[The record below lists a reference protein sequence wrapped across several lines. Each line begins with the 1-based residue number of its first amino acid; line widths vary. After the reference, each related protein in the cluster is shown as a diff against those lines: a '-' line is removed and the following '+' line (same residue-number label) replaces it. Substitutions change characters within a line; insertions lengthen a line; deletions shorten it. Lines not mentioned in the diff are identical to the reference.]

1 MWLHLLYLCVT
12 VVQYLADVCCCCF
25 LRDKPMM
32 LLNSCHDCRLTGGFV
47 FWIIYSYVCLLTTS
61 VTICN
66 QNAARHLF
74 N

>member
-25 LRDKPMM
+25 LRYKPMM

-47 FWIIYSYVCLLTTS
+47 FWIIIFLRMS
-61 VTICN
+61 VNYLSDNLQPKRC
-66 QNAARHLF
+66 QPPV
-74 N
+74 